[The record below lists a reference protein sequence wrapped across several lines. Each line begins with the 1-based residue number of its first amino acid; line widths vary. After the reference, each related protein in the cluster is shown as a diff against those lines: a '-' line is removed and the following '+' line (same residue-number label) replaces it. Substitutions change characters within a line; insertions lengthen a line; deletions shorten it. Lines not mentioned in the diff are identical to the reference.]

1 MCRSNFHLL
10 STSCAIFTFKW
21 RCFSGRQRCFQLVL
35 YVHSNIFFK
44 TFLKLKYQK
53 IRQHLDRNIFDVV
66 WKITLDTDKQI
77 QTCFWKKSALADR
90 ETHSLR
96 DKTRRWASQD
106 SQTTAMAG
114 TRLTAS
120 TTTWRGSLVHS
131 SYQSASLSAS
141 FCLLGQESMGR
152 SWRRWGLTT
161 RARRTTWTAS
171 SSVQT
176 LSGMVGSSE
185 HQQTNFRE
193 ENIILKILCLRVSSE
208 AGGDPPQARH
218 RPGDHHNH
226 CQPQNPP
233 STLKTQGLIDD
244 TGEHWRAWH
253 CSPLPPP
260 RRGAPMFSTAL
271 MVLLK
276 VAATEEVS
284 QRSKEGLFL
293 PRWRKGSSGGP
304 SSSCT
309 ATPWSVAIDQCDRI
323 GVLLLTKHFTQ
334 EEEEGGEGRSSQEWE
349 DTNKSQLECTVLYC
363 AIQSILLAG

>member
-1 MCRSNFHLL
+1 MFQWQTVLFPIGLICSQL
-10 STSCAIFTFKW
+10 SS
-21 RCFSGRQRCFQLVL
+21 
-35 YVHSNIFFK
+35 FK

-96 DKTRRWASQD
+96 DKTRRWVSQD
-106 SQTTAMAG
+106 FQTTAMAG

-208 AGGDPPQARH
+208 AGGDPPQAWH

-233 STLKTQGLIDD
+233 STDPRIEWWHRWTLTCLTLCSSPSTPPRCANVLNSIDGSVEGGGDWGGIPEEQGGTLPA
-244 TGEHWRAWH
+244 EVKERFLWRAIIIMH
-253 CSPLPPP
+253 SHPLVSCN
-260 RRGAPMFSTAL
+260 RPMWSY
-271 MVLLK
+271 
-276 VAATEEVS
+276 
-284 QRSKEGLFL
+284 
-293 PRWRKGSSGGP
+293 WSSF
-304 SSSCT
+304 
-309 ATPWSVAIDQCDRI
+309 VD
-323 GVLLLTKHFTQ
+323 
-334 EEEEGGEGRSSQEWE
+334 
-349 DTNKSQLECTVLYC
+349 
-363 AIQSILLAG
+363 